1 MSQSAPW
8 QTQDLPNAQGAGVQF
23 YDPTKFQA
31 TATNNVDQAANG
43 QNNQAG
49 ASNSWNSWGNSW
61 ADNSVS
67 TNQGYSEPGVNAQG
81 QGVVKQPSEG
91 EHVQSQVIGQQPGND
106 SQYYNQWHQSGWDP
120 NNPQQNWDPNTQ
132 QNWDPNTQQHWD
144 PNSQKNWNP
153 NTQQNWQLSQGNM
166 VWDGQQWVNS
176 QQTWPTSQQVPAA
189 HTGNIAPP
197 VVSSAQEHQPSL
209 SNSNTSG
216 QFYEQTSPE
225 TSGNFS
231 HSSASFFSQSV
242 GLNDSTSSSLDQS
255 SSSHH
260 LDPSGSSQSDSSA
273 LVADDSTNTD
283 GGTVSGFFG
292 KDDGDSAF
300 DGTAVAGEPKLTSV
314 PQYLNVNPEFHRTD
328 SAISNAS
335 MQTVNYSSHGSIG
348 SMEEIDNKDLVQNVT
363 NQFQNVSLGTTGS
376 GMVGAGQPGFPPVS
390 AGNMNQ
396 NAGGKLPPSAFQPGM
411 EDEQTGNLNDW
422 EIVPNQPG
430 QVGGTGANFFI
441 GGSEEVVSESVP
453 NLGQN
458 LGMNQPEVNTS
469 GVSITGPPMSSSG
482 QQEAPLYPPPAG
494 SPAGGNPFRKSP
506 RNVQRNASN
515 QSLPSL
521 QGDVAVAGQPV
532 VFSPDNHGNFTVQHS
547 AADNMSSF
555 PGDIPRPVSSS
566 EKNMDPRPV
575 PVSAANID
583 ARPITGSVAN
593 MDVSAFKPPVPT
605 YETHTNLGSV
615 PEGTSSNTDAK
626 QTEVISAVDTIVDSG
641 NKPPAY
647 PGRSAPSSPRKHTSA
662 FHPVSHRAKHSMSP
676 ATTLWDNIDAPA
688 TNIILAPAAPML
700 VGSAAATTA
709 GSPGKGPGLPVIPV
723 QASLENKLKDSK
735 GKGDNQGN
743 DRKEE
748 HQIAPDRDR
757 RSDRDVRG
765 GSDRYGRNERSR
777 DDEVRRSRE
786 DEARRSREHDV
797 RRSRE
802 DEVRSREDEVRK
814 KEEDNRSINSL
825 EELDAQIDYRDRDEY
840 RDRRYKDRYG
850 YRDRDPRYDRP
861 ASRGDSYNDDSRRH
875 EVYKSRDYREPYR
888 RDGYYG
894 DERYERPRSR
904 QEEERPG
911 SRSGVRDVQER
922 SRSRTDYD
930 KDAYYKDKY
939 GRGYDYDYYNSR
951 SSRYYDDRY
960 YQYYQRDARYSQG
973 YYDEY
978 YGHGYNPR
986 YSEYYS
992 SQYGGGTEVDRYS
1005 QHSQSRGHTPAL
1017 DDVSQSGEYYQGN
1030 GSRSSSRQGQ
1040 DDQKAYARHSYDYD
1054 YGYDNYGYGYDYDPN
1069 YGYYYGDPYQ
1079 QETPGRMTPQK
1090 HTIPHVRASFGANGQ
1105 LIKVLPNRPGDGQPA
1120 TVEVHNLEEALSDNR
1135 AAEDLREFPG
1145 PLTRADTHKNDVL
1158 QFCQRKAQ
1166 SCAENI
1172 NMVDRDSAE
1181 LIWRLLEL
1189 LIKQNGSVVG
1199 TDIADLLLEG
1209 HEPTSVEYSMMGMK
1223 ITQSTEELDKV
1234 GEDETAGV
1242 KVTSDR
1248 SQINR
1253 GRSLEEI
1260 TDRFRS
1266 LLSYG
1271 RKKDAL
1277 EWATK
1282 NNLWGHAL
1290 FLASKMDTRTHASV
1304 MIRFANSAMKIN
1316 DPLQTLYQLMSG
1328 RQPAAVTCVV
1338 DERWGDWRPHLAMI
1352 LSNSSSKP
1360 ELDRKSIA
1368 TLGDTMAAKG
1378 CLHASHF
1385 CYIMAQSGFGTYSKK
1400 TSKIVLVGSSHNWTW
1415 EEFATNEAIQC
1426 TEIYEYAQSL
1436 GNQTFLLPH
1445 FQVYKFLYASRLAEF
1460 GFLQEALHYCEVIS
1474 TTVQS
1479 APAYFQPAF
1488 VKVLYEFS
1496 NRLKFYDPQRVHS
1509 GEDEDQ
1515 AWLQQ
1520 LQGVCLGYDD
1530 GSIQPVSGN
1539 ATPAMFG
1546 GTTASSESGDVYGG
1560 TAGGEYT
1567 APQYHQDPAYQQY
1580 GQDQAYQQYGQNQ
1593 QQLEYQQSQQ
1603 QAGGQHSQPYTAE
1616 THDEQTVE
1624 QTQQMTE
1631 QQNQSAAQWQNQYGY
1646 NYGYQ
1651 TGEQQT
1657 GANSANQNTG
1667 YNTVQQTAAET
1678 ANQNT
1683 GYNTVQQTDGQTSQM
1698 YGGQVYNQQ
1707 YNQGFG
1713 QDYTGSDRLASQR
1726 GSVVSAHSVDTEGD
1740 HTDGGQ
1746 DMPAAP
1752 SSSFDYFGAATQ
1764 TKIVA
1769 PPSRFRT
1776 TSTSSS
1782 TGGGRQRT
1790 VSESSTGSV
1799 KAASSSM
1806 KKSVTDSNVKKNTA
1820 LPGKKEQPKKSSGGW
1835 FGGWFNKPKNKDMHL
1850 PKDDKPAIVW
1860 DAVNKKW
1867 INTDGEEEDE
1877 KPALPPPKDTELMGN
1892 STGPPS
1898 AAPAAALTAAGPTS
1912 AGAPPSGNRFSRNK
1926 GRGARNQYVDVLSS
1940 KTTPAATVPS
1950 TLFNVMPTAAP
1961 TTNTS
1966 AQIFNPTGSVSTESS
1981 QPAAPSGGE
1990 SVQSNLLEPPSGEPQ
2005 QQHYNYNNNGHS
2017 VTDSQLS
2024 RSSSMSSLSREVQQ
2038 FTTQPDSAAGATT
2051 NPILFNPAQ
2060 FQGAQPQV
2068 QQPAAATNRPR
2079 YGQRRQY
2086 PKKT

>member
-8 QTQDLPNAQGAGVQF
+8 QTQDLPNTQGTGVQF

-31 TATNNVDQAANG
+31 SAANNVDQAANL
-43 QNNQAG
+43 QNSQAG

-61 ADNSVS
+61 ADNSVNTS
-67 TNQGYSEPGVNAQG
+67 QGYAQPSVNAQG
-81 QGVVKQPSEG
+81 QGVVKQSSEG
-91 EHVQSQVIGQQPGND
+91 VHVQSQVIGQQPGSD

-132 QNWDPNTQQHWD
+132 QHWDPNTQQHWD
-144 PNSQKNWNP
+144 PNSQKNWDP
-153 NTQQNWQLSQGNM
+153 NTQQNWQQSQEQI
-166 VWDGQQWVNS
+166 VWNDQQWVNS
-176 QQTWPTSQQVPAA
+176 NQPWPTNQQVPTT
-189 HTGNIAPP
+189 HTGNVTSP
-197 VVSSAQEHQPSL
+197 VVSNAQEHQPGV
-209 SNSNTSG
+209 SNSNASG
-216 QFYEQTSPE
+216 QVYEQTSPE

-231 HSSASFFSQSV
+231 HSSASFFSQSG
-242 GLNDSTSSSLDQS
+242 GLNDSTSSSLEQS
-255 SSSHH
+255 SSSHQ

-273 LVADDSTNTD
+273 LVADDSMNTD
-283 GGTVSGFFG
+283 GGTVAGFFG

-300 DGTAVAGEPKLTSV
+300 DGPAVTAEPRLTSL

-335 MQTVNYSSHGSIG
+335 MQTVNYSSHGSIA
-348 SMEEIDNKDLVQNVT
+348 SLEDIDNKDFVQNVT
-363 NQFQNVSLGTTGS
+363 NQFQNVSLGTIGS
-376 GMVGAGQPGFPPVS
+376 GMVAAGQYGQPGSNPVS
-390 AGNMNQ
+390 AGNTNQ
-396 NAGGKLPPSAFQPGM
+396 NAGGNLPPPQPGV

-422 EIVPNQPG
+422 EIVPNQTG
-430 QVGGTGANFFI
+430 QGGTGANFFI
-441 GGSEEVVSESVP
+441 GGGEEVVSESF
-453 NLGQN
+453 QN
-458 LGMNQPEVNTS
+458 LSQNPGQNQPEVNTS
-469 GVSITGPPMSSSG
+469 GPPVSSPG
-482 QQEAPLYPPPAG
+482 QQDTALRPPPAG
-494 SPAGGNPFRKSP
+494 SPARGNIYRRSP
-506 RNVQRNASN
+506 RNVSRNASN

-521 QGDVAVAGQPV
+521 QGDAPASGQPV
-532 VFSPDNHGNFTVQHS
+532 LFSPDNHGNFTVQQT
-547 AADNMSSF
+547 ATDNMSSF
-555 PGDIPRPVSSS
+555 PGDIPQAVSSGAT
-566 EKNMDPRPV
+566 NVDP
-575 PVSAANID
+575 SASDMCAK
-583 ARPITGSVAN
+583 PIPGNVAN
-593 MDVSAFKPPVPT
+593 MDIRPSLDSIGKNDAQPAPSSVANTDISAFQPPVPT
-605 YETHTNLGSV
+605 NGTHSTLGSV

-626 QTEVISAVDTIVDSG
+626 QTEVISAVDAVVDSG
-641 NKPPAY
+641 SKPPVP
-647 PGRSAPSSPRKHTSA
+647 PGRSAPSSPRKHVSA

-676 ATTLWDNIDAPA
+676 ATTLWDNIDTPA

-709 GSPGKGPGLPVIPV
+709 GSQGKSSGLPVIPV

-735 GKGDNQGN
+735 DKGDNLGN
-743 DRKEE
+743 DRKDER
-748 HQIAPDRDR
+748 QISLNKDR
-757 RSDRDVRG
+757 RSDRDLRG
-765 GSDRYGRNERSR
+765 GSDRYGKNERN
-777 DDEVRRSRE
+777 RE
-786 DEARRSREHDV
+786 DDVKRSQEDDV
-797 RRSRE
+797 RRSHE
-802 DEVRSREDEVRK
+802 DDFKR

-850 YRDRDPRYDRP
+850 YRDYDPRYDYERP
-861 ASRGDSYNDDSRRH
+861 LSRGDSYNEESRRR
-875 EVYKSRDYREPYR
+875 EPYRTRDYRQPYR

-911 SRSGVRDVQER
+911 SRSGGQVPER

-930 KDAYYKDKY
+930 RDAYYRDKY

-960 YQYYQRDARYSQG
+960 YHYYQRDARYSQG

-992 SQYGGGTEVDRYS
+992 SQYGAGPEVDRYS

-1017 DDVSQSGEYYQGN
+1017 DELSQSGEYYQGN
-1030 GSRSSSRQGQ
+1030 GSRSSSRQGL
-1040 DDQKAYARHSYDYD
+1040 DEQKAYARHSYDYD

-1069 YGYYYGDPYQ
+1069 YGYYYGDGYQ

-1120 TVEVHNLEEALSDNR
+1120 TVEVHSLEETLSDNSSG
-1135 AAEDLREFPG
+1135 EQLKEFPG

-1166 SCAENI
+1166 KCAENI
-1172 NMVDRDSAE
+1172 NMVDRDSAV

-1209 HEPTSVEYSMMGMK
+1209 HQPTSMEYSMMGMK

-1234 GEDETAGV
+1234 GEDETEGV
-1242 KVTSDR
+1242 KVASDR

-1253 GRSLEEI
+1253 GRSVEEV
-1260 TDRFRS
+1260 TDRFRN

-1385 CYIMAQSGFGTYSKK
+1385 CYIMAQSGFGTYAKK
-1400 TSKIVLVGSSHNWTW
+1400 TSKIVLVGSSHNCCW

-1496 NRLKFYDPQRVHS
+1496 NRLKFYDPQRVHTA
-1509 GEDEDQ
+1509 EDEDP

-1520 LQGVCLGYDD
+1520 LQRVCLGYDD

-1546 GTTASSESGDVYGG
+1546 GTTASSESGDMYSGM
-1560 TAGGEYT
+1560 AGGEY
-1567 APQYHQDPAYQQY
+1567 AGSQHQYNQDPAYQQY
-1580 GQDQAYQQYGQNQ
+1580 GQDQAYQQYGQNPQ
-1593 QQLEYQQSQQ
+1593 QAEYHQTQQ
-1603 QAGGQHSQPYTAE
+1603 QAGGQHTQAYTAE
-1616 THDEQTVE
+1616 TVDGQTVE
-1624 QTQQMTE
+1624 QTQQATE
-1631 QQNQSAAQWQNQYGY
+1631 QQTQSTAQWQNQYGY

-1657 GANSANQNTG
+1657 GSNQNNG
-1667 YNTVQQTAAET
+1667 YNSMQQTGTET
-1678 ANQNT
+1678 ANQNS
-1683 GYNTVQQTDGQTSQM
+1683 GYNTVQQTDGQTSQI
-1698 YGGQVYNQQ
+1698 YGGQGYNQQ
-1707 YNQGFG
+1707 YNQGYS
-1713 QDYTGSDRLASQR
+1713 QDYAGSDRLASQR
-1726 GSVVSAHSVDTEGD
+1726 GSVVSSHSVDTDGD

-1746 DMPAAP
+1746 DMTAAP

-1790 VSESSTGSV
+1790 LSESSTGSV

-1806 KKSVTDSNVKKNTA
+1806 KKSATDSNVKKNTA
-1820 LPGKKEQPKKSSGGW
+1820 PPAKKEETKKSGRGW

-1850 PKDDKPAIVW
+1850 PKDDKPSIVW
-1860 DAVNKKW
+1860 DPVSKKW
-1867 INTDGEEEDE
+1867 VNTDGDAEEE

-1892 STGPPS
+1892 STGPSAIPAAAPS
-1898 AAPAAALTAAGPTS
+1898 AAGSTS
-1912 AGAPPSGNRFSRNK
+1912 AGAPPPGNRFSRSK

-1940 KTTPAATVPS
+1940 KTTPAASVPS
-1950 TLFNVMPTAAP
+1950 TLFNVMPPTATAP
-1961 TTNTS
+1961 NTS
-1966 AQIFNPTGSVSTESS
+1966 AQIFNPMGSGSTESS
-1981 QPAAPSGGE
+1981 QPAVPAGGE
-1990 SVQSNLLEPPSGEPQ
+1990 SGQNNLLEPPSGE
-2005 QQHYNYNNNGHS
+2005 
-2017 VTDSQLS
+2017 TDSAPGS
-2024 RSSSMSSLSREVQQ
+2024 TS
-2038 FTTQPDSAAGATT
+2038 

-2086 PKKT
+2086 PK